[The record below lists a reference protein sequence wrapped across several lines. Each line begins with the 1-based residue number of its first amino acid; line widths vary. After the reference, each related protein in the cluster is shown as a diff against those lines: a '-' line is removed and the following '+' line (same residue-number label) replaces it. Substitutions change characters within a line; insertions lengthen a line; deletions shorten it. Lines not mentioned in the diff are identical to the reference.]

1 MSIDRQKVI
10 DAAQKY
16 AAKNQFDR
24 AIVEYQRVLR
34 EDPHDVRVLLKVGD
48 LQVRMNSRQ
57 AAIETYSRVAIAY
70 DQQGFFLKAI
80 AVYKQILQIDPNL
93 VQLYLK
99 LAELYVKL
107 GLGSDAMQH
116 LDALAQRY
124 ARAEDHDSLA
134 MVYRR
139 MLQVDPASVG
149 TRIRLAELLSK
160 LDRGDEAAAE
170 FEAACSLLDHA
181 GRPDDWAR
189 VAERLFFHRGDDVS
203 LARRLAAFYLD
214 RSDAKRA
221 LPKLQVAYKADSR
234 DITTLDLLASAFR
247 ELGQLPKTVSVLKE
261 IARIHGE
268 AARHKDRAATYQR
281 VLEFAPNDQE
291 ARDALRAPPRAKP
304 QSDPPPPP
312 PPPVVVAQPAPVAV
326 AQPAPVVEALSSLP
340 PEAIVEDAFDD
351 DDILVVDEDVVFDLK
366 QSDPPPAELRPE
378 PEAKPASPVRAAT
391 PARGHVLNPAIP
403 GAPKM
408 PTAIGPSVDQPT
420 AAESEAARGSSRGSS
435 PFSAPRPYAPQNPVL
450 SQPATVDRGPTTEAL
465 RLVGEAEIFI
475 KYGLRPK
482 ALDHLSRASRLDPQ
496 SVDLHRRLVDLFV
509 NLDEPAA
516 QLRELLIVAQ
526 LRESSGSPD
535 ALSYVSRALE
545 IDPTNATALA
555 LYSRLGGAEAP
566 RADETLVDDTAGELS
581 QTADDPYAETS
592 QDAPLVLAQEVY
604 RPAPEV
610 VDLGYIAEGYD
621 VGSPEPEGYDA
632 QEGYVDAQEGFA
644 AEEVY
649 EVSDLVTGTVDP
661 AAAASPRREIEES
674 LDETEFYVTQ
684 GLYDDALA
692 LLQQVLEQYP
702 NHPLLLERWEEVEQ
716 LAAMHQGAPVDAQ
729 PFDIGDN
736 LAEEVEG
743 LSPAESAPPD
753 YRFDEVENVFNQFK
767 EGISR
772 TVSAEDC
779 DTHYDLGI
787 AYKEMGLLDD
797 AIAEFK
803 IATMSAARQ
812 CIGEMMIG
820 LCFMEKGDVSNA
832 IASFRRGL
840 QAPQRTEHEELGLYY
855 EMGTAYEYAG
865 DPTEALYYLQKV
877 EKRDPSFRNVRAHL
891 QRLLARSIPPPSSLT
906 PALEDLDRAFDELVK
921 E

>member
-48 LQVRMNSRQ
+48 LQVRMNARQ

-80 AVYKQILQIDPNL
+80 AVYKQILQIDQSL

-124 ARAEDHDSLA
+124 ARAEDHESLG

-139 MLQVDPASVG
+139 MLQVDPSSVG

-160 LDRGDEAAAE
+160 LDRGDEAATE
-170 FEAACSLLDHA
+170 FEAACALLDHA

-189 VAERLFFHRGDDVS
+189 VAERLFFHRGTDVA

-234 DITTLDLLASAFR
+234 DIDTLDLLASAFR

-268 AARHKDRAATYQR
+268 AGRQKERAATYQR

-291 ARDALRAPPRAKP
+291 ARDALRPAPRAKGL
-304 QSDPPPPP
+304 SDPPPPAAVVRAA
-312 PPPVVVAQPAPVAV
+312 PPVAPV
-326 AQPAPVVEALSSLP
+326 SSLP
-340 PEAIVEDAFDD
+340 PEAIVEDAD

-366 QSDPPPAELRPE
+366 QSGEAPLPSADPE
-378 PEAKPASPVRAAT
+378 PAPVAQPVRAPT
-391 PARGHVLNPAIP
+391 PARGNALNPAIP

-408 PTAIGPSVDQPT
+408 PTAIGPSVEVGSPVV
-420 AAESEAARGSSRGSS
+420 EEAARHVPRATS
-435 PFSAPRPYAPQNPVL
+435 PFSAPRPYAPQ
-450 SQPATVDRGPTTEAL
+450 SPAAAQAAAVDRGPTTEAL

-496 SVDLHRRLVDLFV
+496 SVELHERLVDLFV
-509 NLDEPAA
+509 ALAEPAA
-516 QLRELLIVAQ
+516 LLRELLIVAQ
-526 LRESSGSPD
+526 LRESASPAV
-535 ALSYVSRALE
+535 ALGFVVRALE
-545 IDPTNATALA
+545 IDATNATALA
-555 LYSRLGGAEAP
+555 LYERLRGPEEAP
-566 RADETLVDDTAGELS
+566 PEETAVDDVDVK
-581 QTADDPYAETS
+581 QTSDDPYAETS
-592 QDAPLVLAQEVY
+592 ENPPLVLPQEIY

-610 VDLGYIAEGYD
+610 VELDYLGDAY
-621 VGSPEPEGYDA
+621 PEAPA
-632 QEGYVDAQEGFA
+632 QQGGAQYLED
-644 AEEVY
+644 EVY
-649 EVSDLVTGTVDP
+649 EVSDLVTGTVEH
-661 AAAASPRREIEES
+661 AAAAGAPRREIEEC

-684 GLYDDALA
+684 GLYDDALE
-692 LLQQVLEQYP
+692 LLRLVLEQHP
-702 NHPLLLERWEEVEQ
+702 NHPLVLERWEEVEQ
-716 LAAMHQGAPVDAQ
+716 LAAMQHAADPDAQ
-729 PFDIGDN
+729 PFDIGNN
-736 LAEEVEG
+736 LAEEVES
-743 LSPAESAPPD
+743 LSPAESAPA
-753 YRFDEVENVFNQFK
+753 YYQVDEVANAFGQFK
-767 EGISR
+767 EGVSR

-820 LCFMEKGDVSNA
+820 LCFMEKGDVSSA
-832 IASFRRGL
+832 ISSFRRGL

-865 DPTEALYYLQKV
+865 DVTEALYYLQKV
-877 EKRDPSFRNVRAHL
+877 EKRDPTFRNVRAHL
-891 QRLLARSIPPPSSLT
+891 QRLLARSVPAPPSIT

>member
-48 LQVRMNSRQ
+48 LQVRMNARQ

-80 AVYKQILQIDPNL
+80 AVYKQILQIDQSL

-124 ARAEDHDSLA
+124 ARVEDHESLG

-139 MLQVDPASVG
+139 MLQVDPSSVG

-160 LDRGDEAAAE
+160 LDRGDEAATE
-170 FEAACSLLDHA
+170 FEAACALLDHA

-189 VAERLFFHRGDDVS
+189 VAERLFFHRGNDVA

-234 DITTLDLLASAFR
+234 DIDTLDLLATAFR

-268 AARHKDRAATYQR
+268 AGRQKERAATYQR

-291 ARDALRAPPRAKP
+291 ARDALRPAPRAKGL
-304 QSDPPPPP
+304 SDPPPPA
-312 PPPVVVAQPAPVAV
+312 VARAAQPLEPV
-326 AQPAPVVEALSSLP
+326 SSLP
-340 PEAIVEDAFDD
+340 PEAIVEDADD

-366 QSDPPPAELRPE
+366 QSGEAPLPAAEPEPPPA
-378 PEAKPASPVRAAT
+378 APAVAQPVRAPT
-391 PARGHVLNPAIP
+391 PARGNALNPAIP

-408 PTAIGPSVDQPT
+408 PTAIGPSVEVGSPV
-420 AAESEAARGSSRGSS
+420 AEEAARSVPRATS
-435 PFSAPRPYAPQNPVL
+435 PFSAPRPYAPQSPGAA
-450 SQPATVDRGPTTEAL
+450 QAAAVDRGPTTEAL

-496 SVDLHRRLVDLFV
+496 SVDLHERLVDLFV
-509 NLDEPAA
+509 GLAEPAA
-516 QLRELLIVAQ
+516 LLRELLIVAQ
-526 LRESSGSPD
+526 LREASTPAE
-535 ALSYVSRALE
+535 ALGFVVRALE
-545 IDPTNATALA
+545 IDATNATAMA
-555 LYSRLGGAEAP
+555 LYARLRGPEAAAP
-566 RADETLVDDTAGELS
+566 EETAVDELDVDVR
-581 QTADDPYAETS
+581 QTADDPYGETS
-592 QDAPLVLAQEVY
+592 ENPPLVLPQEIY

-610 VDLGYIAEGYD
+610 VELDYLGDEYPQEAA
-621 VGSPEPEGYDA
+621 PAEPEQYLD
-632 QEGYVDAQEGFA
+632 
-644 AEEVY
+644 EEVY
-649 EVSDLVTGTVDP
+649 EVSDVVTGTVEQ
-661 AAAASPRREIEES
+661 AAAPPRREIEEC

-684 GLYDDALA
+684 GLYDEALE
-692 LLQQVLEQYP
+692 LLREVLAQHP
-702 NHPLLLERWEEVEQ
+702 NHPLVLERWEEVEQ
-716 LAAMHQGAPVDAQ
+716 LAAMQHGADLQAQ
-729 PFDIGDN
+729 PFDIGNN
-736 LAEEVEG
+736 LAEEVES
-743 LSPAESAPPD
+743 LSPAEALPA
-753 YRFDEVENVFNQFK
+753 YYQADEVANAFSQFK
-767 EGISR
+767 EGVSR

-820 LCFMEKGDVSNA
+820 LCFMEKGDVSSA
-832 IASFRRGL
+832 ISSFRRGL

-865 DPTEALYYLQKV
+865 DATEALYYLQKV

-891 QRLLARSIPPPSSLT
+891 QRLLARSIPAPPSIT